1 MTDSLPDNDTPG
13 TERPQVSAVP
23 TPGAQ
28 APAPAN
34 ARAETAETN
43 EAIEASE
50 ATRFE
55 DVVSG
60 RYDADEQSP
69 DLALAKRVL
78 APQPETPK
86 LHKVLAQAGLGSR
99 LEMEQLITD
108 SG

>member
-23 TPGAQ
+23 TPGA
-28 APAPAN
+28 PAPAQ
-34 ARAETAETN
+34 ALEPTEATEATETT
-43 EAIEASE
+43 EATEASE

-69 DLALAKRVL
+69 DLALPKRVL

-86 LHKVLAQAGLGSR
+86 LHKVLS
-99 LEMEQLITD
+99 LIHI
-108 SG
+108 

>member
-28 APAPAN
+28 GPAPAT

-60 RYDADEQSP
+60 RYDADATPSTGHRT
-69 DLALAKRVL
+69 LAEHYARVL
-78 APQPETPK
+78 QGQER
-86 LHKVLAQAGLGSR
+86 VELG
-99 LEMEQLITD
+99 D
-108 SG
+108 HAVF